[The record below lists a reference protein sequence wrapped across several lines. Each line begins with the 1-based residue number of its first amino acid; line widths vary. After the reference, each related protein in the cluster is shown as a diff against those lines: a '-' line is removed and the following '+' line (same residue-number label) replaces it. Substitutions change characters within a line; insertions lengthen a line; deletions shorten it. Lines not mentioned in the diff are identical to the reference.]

1 MDEVK
6 NLFKYMKFVQA
17 PIQTRISRLPSHYQA
32 LKSRSEQDPEFFKEV
47 TITLVDEKYNTET
60 SRNGYP
66 IVMFQ
71 GGPLHEPYF
80 IVIDNRGQVLI
91 SPNRKIVATFVVRE
105 LEVLI

>member
-1 MDEVK
+1 M
-6 NLFKYMKFVQA
+6 
-17 PIQTRISRLPSHYQA
+17 A
-32 LKSRSEQDPEFFKEV
+32 LVNNKH
-47 TITLVDEKYNTET
+47 NTET

-80 IVIDNRGQVLI
+80 TTINNQGQVI
-91 SPNRKIVATFVVRE
+91 IGSNKKTVAIYVVEE